1 MYQLFTTVHLN
12 KLDLYNFRQII
23 PIVLI
28 LLILLNFTTAKSE
41 LHLSCLLTNLA
52 KTILQEIAI
61 IFNKN
66 SNFCSYFFMVNI
78 FTIYYIVLNEHFHYL
93 LFTYWIIFFIFD
105 FHIFVVRVIS
115 IISLL
120 FIIFNFCL
128 NIFIILL
135 IYNFNWFLV
144 VKEPYIFYCLFP

>member
-1 MYQLFTTVHLN
+1 MYQLFTTAHLN

-28 LLILLNFTTAKSE
+28 LLILLNFTMARSE

-61 IFNKN
+61 LFNKN
-66 SNFCSYFFMVNI
+66 SNFCSYFFMINI
-78 FTIYYIVLNEHFHYL
+78 FTIYYSVLNEHFHYL

-135 IYNFNWFLV
+135 IYNFN
-144 VKEPYIFYCLFP
+144 

>member
-135 IYNFNWFLV
+135 IYNFNWLLV
-144 VKEPYIFYCLFP
+144 GKEPYNFYCLFP

>member
-144 VKEPYIFYCLFP
+144 GKEPYNFYCLFP

>member
-135 IYNFNWFLV
+135 IYNFN
-144 VKEPYIFYCLFP
+144 

>member
-28 LLILLNFTTAKSE
+28 LLILLNFTTAKLE

-61 IFNKN
+61 LFNKN

-78 FTIYYIVLNEHFHYL
+78 FTIYYSVLNERFHYL

-105 FHIFVVRVIS
+105 FHIFVVKVIS

-144 VKEPYIFYCLFP
+144 GKEPYNFYCLFP

>member
-1 MYQLFTTVHLN
+1 MYQLFTTAHLN

-28 LLILLNFTTAKSE
+28 LLILLNFTAVKSE
-41 LHLSCLLTNLA
+41 FYLSYLLTNLA

-66 SNFCSYFFMVNI
+66 FHFYSNFFIVNI
-78 FTIYYIVLNEHFHYL
+78 FTIHWNVLNKHFHYL

-105 FHIFVVRVIS
+105 FLIFVVKVIS

-128 NIFIILL
+128 NIFI
-135 IYNFNWFLV
+135 V
-144 VKEPYIFYCLFP
+144 LFI